1 MGWTQLVDEP
11 VIEVTMPP
19 PVRKKIWNGHEFV
32 DLTLYRKIGHITAEQ
47 HDWLVR
53 KFGPPN
59 QYLAGRYWDTSRSG
73 LFTVMD
79 EKVYSWFC
87 LKWGKQ

>member
-1 MGWTQLVDEP
+1 MGWTQIVDEP

-32 DLTLYRKIGHITAEQ
+32 SVTLYRKIGNITAEQ
-47 HDWLVR
+47 HDWLIR

-59 QYLAGRYWDTSRSG
+59 QYIAGHYWDTSRTG

-79 EKVYSWFC
+79 EQVYMWFC
-87 LKWGKQ
+87 LKWSKQ